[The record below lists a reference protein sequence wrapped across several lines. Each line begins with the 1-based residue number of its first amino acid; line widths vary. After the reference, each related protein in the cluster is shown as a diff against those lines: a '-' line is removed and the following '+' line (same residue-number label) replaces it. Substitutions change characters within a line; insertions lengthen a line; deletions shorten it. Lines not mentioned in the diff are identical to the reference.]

1 MALNEGQLVTYALDE
16 IIETVQNLTP
26 MASKVTKYTP
36 PAESMQRS
44 SNTVWMPVE
53 QEAPT
58 QTGWDLT
65 GNATGILELSVKCNM
80 GDPDNDFFELRADDL
95 RDERSYRRRIQAS
108 AKKLANNIES
118 AIAKQATEMGSLVVH
133 DTRAI
138 GPSTGLSGWDF
149 VSDAERLMFSR
160 ELNRD
165 MGISYFLNPDD
176 YRKAGRNLVDGDI
189 FGRVPEEA
197 YRNGTIQRQIAG
209 FDEILRSPKLPA
221 VTKSTATG
229 VTVSG
234 AQKFKPQA
242 YTLDTDGNKENVD
255 NRVATVT
262 VSSTTGFK
270 RGDKISFTGVKFLSQ
285 MAKNV
290 LTDDATFS
298 ITRVIDGTHIEI
310 TPKPIALDDASLT
323 KEEKAY
329 ANVNTS
335 LADTTPVNVLN
346 VATTTANVFWA
357 DDSIRLLSQ
366 PIPVTHELFADT
378 FHKRKLLNRHLFA
391 PVIARF
397 LPVEVIPTVPLRQ
410 LITATNRHTVW
421 ITGLTFSGFCSVHCR
436 QFDELL
442 FPVSGSGYKF
452 CRRFQRIIRSNAAG
466 KVENDS
472 IYSVI

>member
-262 VSSTTGFK
+262 VSSTAGFK

-310 TPKPIALDDASLT
+310 TPKPIALDDASGCFG
-323 KEEKAY
+323 
-329 ANVNTS
+329 N
-335 LADTTPVNVLN
+335 
-346 VATTTANVFWA
+346 
-357 DDSIRLLSQ
+357 
-366 PIPVTHELFADT
+366 
-378 FHKRKLLNRHLFA
+378 
-391 PVIARF
+391 
-397 LPVEVIPTVPLRQ
+397 
-410 LITATNRHTVW
+410 
-421 ITGLTFSGFCSVHCR
+421 SGFTRRCSGNSPRLTASICCSSSRWRLRSMRRRANSALVA
-436 QFDELL
+436 
-442 FPVSGSGYKF
+442 GSCFGFSSSFRTISKP
-452 CRRFQRIIRSNAAG
+452 S
-466 KVENDS
+466 S
-472 IYSVI
+472 